1 MGLLGRDAAQIV
13 QIRGIKLAK
22 MGIALFLVLFFKD
35 AGIFALFISGRVISV
50 LGHFIDKEQAQH
62 LDPLIK

>member
-35 AGIFALFISGRVISV
+35 AGILTRFKQSFFISLAIE
-50 LGHFIDKEQAQH
+50 IN
-62 LDPLIK
+62 LINEK